1 MRIKFLL
8 PFVLLFTLSTYSQGN
23 KDKWEKIKALKVSFI
38 TTQLN
43 LNSEESAKF
52 WPVYNAY
59 EDKQFSIKRDKM
71 RSLAKE
77 LDQKGIDKIS
87 DKEALSYI
95 ERFQDADEELLNLR
109 KQLVKDLIPIIGP
122 VKVLK
127 LKQAEDDFN
136 RRLLHKYKDNKQ

>member
-1 MRIKFLL
+1 MKIKFLL
-8 PFVLLFTLSTYSQGN
+8 PLILLFTLSTYSQGN